1 MKSGVLEVVLEYPKE
16 LCELHSDYPLAT
28 DKIGIKRD
36 MLSSNQTKI
45 ADFYISIGTIGK
57 LVPLGTIKKL
67 VLLKKSMYFIMKTCN
82 FFKAKIEASN
92 TSCIRIQPITMTKT
106 IC

>member
-36 MLSSNQTKI
+36 MLSSNQTKM

-67 VLLKKSMYFIMKTCN
+67 VFVKEKYVFHHENLQLF
-82 FFKAKIEASN
+82 
-92 TSCIRIQPITMTKT
+92 
-106 IC
+106 